1 MNDKEIAAKLRRL
14 EEENIN
20 LKNWNRQLESEL
32 SAKRDEAKELKET
45 LNRAK
50 DIRPWQRPNFR
61 NVKQMA
67 KRAFLD
73 VVKVAGGWVVKMGN
87 RVGKKFKTLR
97 EIWLI
102 LTREEWNLHDEFLPY
117 EEVEQQVEAVE
128 QPPIPNPHTPIPT
141 PHTPTD
147 RRYPHR
153 QLGDFGQAQIRV
165 AAVPIGQSRYSRSF
179 SQSRDGF
186 GIGDGSDALAP
197 CLKYPKYLTCP
208 EMTSW
213 SVRLAARLR
222 SKKFIGI

>member
-128 QPPIPNPHTPIPT
+128 QPPTPNPQSPIPT
-141 PHTPTD
+141 PQSPHPTPQPTIPPSATWGLWASSD
-147 RRYPHR
+147 PSGGCSHR
-153 QLGDFGQAQIRV
+153 AEPL
-165 AAVPIGQSRYSRSF
+165 
-179 SQSRDGF
+179 
-186 GIGDGSDALAP
+186 
-197 CLKYPKYLTCP
+197 
-208 EMTSW
+208 
-213 SVRLAARLR
+213 
-222 SKKFIGI
+222 